1 MSKVYPAVWR
11 HTAGVD
17 CSTGGLQNVTPM
29 LFVYSEIFAGG
40 LGAGE
45 VTEVIKDLMGH
56 EYIYLLASPLDWN
69 QQGLPLAQLR
79 WPTEHIGHLGDN
91 TDPGAVIAFAWQEPH
106 VSVFQSAADD
116 F

>member
-56 EYIYLLASPLDWN
+56 E
-69 QQGLPLAQLR
+69 
-79 WPTEHIGHLGDN
+79 
-91 TDPGAVIAFAWQEPH
+91 
-106 VSVFQSAADD
+106 
-116 F
+116 